1 MNLALNRN
9 VVKGGCQLLALNKYS
24 LYQYLKN
31 IDTIL
36 YDADGVL
43 WQNDKPLR
51 GAVETFNALRAM
63 GKKSY
68 ICTNNSY
75 ESALAV
81 WKKAKNMDLLVGKD
95 EILTSGQAMARFLS
109 EQNFQR
115 KVYAIGGQGIVDE
128 LKLVGISCL
137 PLDPPNTDSDF
148 INKIVLDPEVGAVVV
163 GMDKDF
169 DAHKITKATCYLR
182 DPEVMFVATNRDLA
196 YPAAPGRMIPGAGVM
211 VAAIQAASLR
221 PPYTCGKPKPYF
233 CSHIMRQGLLQPEHT
248 LMVGD
253 TMSTDIQFGY
263 NCSFQT
269 LLVGTGVSSYKDALA
284 AQESSEPFMYQ
295 QVPDKFVSKLSDLLP
310 FLFSRNR

>member
-1 MNLALNRN
+1 MNLALNRK
-9 VVKGGCQLLALNKYS
+9 VAKGGCQLLGLNKYS
-24 LYQYLKN
+24 IHQYLKT

-43 WQNDKPLR
+43 WQYDKPIR

-68 ICTNNSY
+68 ICTNNSSD
-75 ESALAV
+75 SAFAV
-81 WKKAKNMDLLVGKD
+81 WKKAKCMDLLVAKD
-95 EILTSGQAMARFLS
+95 EVLTSGQATARYLS
-109 EQNFQR
+109 EQKFKR

-148 INKIVLDPEVGAVVV
+148 INKIVLDRDVGAVVV

-169 DAHKITKATCYLR
+169 DAQKITKATWYLR
-182 DPEVMFVATNRDLA
+182 DPDVMFVATNRDLA
-196 YPAAPGRMIPGAGVM
+196 YSVAPGRMIPGAGVM

-221 PPYTCGKPKPYF
+221 APYTCGKPKPHL
-233 CSHIMRQGLLQPEHT
+233 CSNVIRQGLLQPERT

-253 TMSTDIQFGY
+253 TMSTDIQLGY

-269 LLVGTGVSSYKDALA
+269 LLVGTGVSSYKDVLA
-284 AQESSEPFMYQ
+284 AQESSDPFKYQ
-295 QVPDKFVSKLSDLLP
+295 EVPHKFVSKLSHLLP
-310 FLFSRNR
+310 FLCSRNR